1 MESRGRCQG
10 LNVDGGKMRPNE
22 LQWEVDRPLRC
33 WLWKIHFPAQF
44 LFPKGQCQKCPDG
57 PLMRF
62 WCSHCMRATYVVI
75 SCCSHLKRMKVLF
88 VRYTFLNNVS
98 FYAWQFVLI
107 CTSANNSSEVLKQRE
122 VKVLMYWL
130 HARGVGKG
138 RQKEE
143 QVQAKWY
150 SRSSFCTYSCI
161 HIQFTTRCT
170 CRLDTYMQQGEFA
183 KVRF

>member
-1 MESRGRCQG
+1 MGVKWDQMNS
-10 LNVDGGKMRPNE
+10 NGKSIGH
-22 LQWEVDRPLRC
+22 WDA

-75 SCCSHLKRMKVLF
+75 IRCCSHLKQMKVLF

-98 FYAWQFVLI
+98 IYARKFVLNCI
-107 CTSANNSSEVLKQRE
+107 SAINSSEVLKQHE

-150 SRSSFCTYSCI
+150 SRSSFCTSNCI
-161 HIQFTTRCT
+161 HIQFTTRCMWGLQT
-170 CRLDTYMQQGEFA
+170 HA
-183 KVRF
+183 VRPIRVDVQSCKS

>member
-1 MESRGRCQG
+1 
-10 LNVDGGKMRPNE
+10 
-22 LQWEVDRPLRC
+22 
-33 WLWKIHFPAQF
+33 
-44 LFPKGQCQKCPDG
+44 
-57 PLMRF
+57 
-62 WCSHCMRATYVVI
+62 MRATYVVI

-143 QVQAKWY
+143 QVQAK
-150 SRSSFCTYSCI
+150 
-161 HIQFTTRCT
+161 
-170 CRLDTYMQQGEFA
+170 
-183 KVRF
+183 